1 MRFSANLGFLWNDL
15 PLPEAIRQAKAAGFD
30 AVECHWPYNTPA
42 EDVARALTDTGLTML
57 GLNTRRGAS
66 GENGLLALPDR
77 VQDARAA
84 IDEAIAYA
92 VKIKTPSVHV
102 MAGNTSGD
110 EAHRTYLENLRYA
123 CLKARPHQIT
133 ILIEPLN
140 PYDAPGYFLKCAK
153 QAEAIIRELNLPEL
167 RLMFDVY
174 HQQITGGDIC
184 CNFKKLL
191 PIIGHVQIASV
202 PERSRPDTGE
212 INYRFIL
219 SYMRDLGWQ
228 RPVGAEYRPAGA
240 TEGSLGWLK
249 PYQNEL

>member
-15 PLPEAIRQAKAAGFD
+15 SLPEAIRKAKAAGFD
-30 AVECHWPYNTPA
+30 AVECHWPYARPA
-42 EDVARALTDTGLTML
+42 EDVAAALQDTGLTML
-57 GLNTRRGAS
+57 GLNTRRGAT

-77 VQDARAA
+77 VNDARAA

-92 VKIKTPSVHV
+92 VKINTPSIHV
-102 MAGNTSGD
+102 MAGNASG
-110 EAHRTYLENLRYA
+110 EKAHKTYLENLHYA

-140 PYDAPGYFLKCAK
+140 PHDAPGYFLNNAA

-184 CNFKKLL
+184 CSFKTLL

-202 PERSRPDTGE
+202 PARARPDNGE

-219 SYMRDLGWQ
+219 NYMRDLGWE
-228 RPVGAEYRPAGA
+228 RPIGAEYRPEGA
-240 TEGSLGWLK
+240 TEHSLGWLEEF
-249 PYQNEL
+249 QAL